1 MLFDF
6 VVHKHYTFTDEKD
19 RVVSL
24 KRIEIVRKK
33 LVELSGERGVTAGDL
48 AESLGLSRAN
58 VSSDLN
64 RLCEESKAEK
74 SGSKPVYYRPAGAL
88 PPPSAESTLDA
99 FVRENRSLYHCVEQA
114 KAAVL
119 YPPNGMHLL
128 IFGETGVGKSMFA
141 ELIYQYAREKECVGR
156 DAPFIVFNCADYA
169 NNPQLLVSQLMGT
182 KKGAYTGADTDRPG
196 LLEKADG
203 GFLFL
208 DEVHRLPPQGQEM
221 LFTFID
227 RGVYRRLGEAD
238 LERRAKVLLLCAT
251 TEDPDSTLLK
261 TFVRRI
267 PMIIKI
273 PSLSER
279 SMEERLNLISGFFRK
294 ESMRLNKPIS
304 VSVNSMRSLLSYHCP
319 NNVGQLKNDIQII
332 CAKAYSDLVSGKKED
347 LRIVSFDLP
356 SYIKEGLYLETTH
369 RQIWNRFIGI
379 NKRYC
384 VFDSDSKEL
393 LFRNNEDAE
402 NIYEMID
409 TRMQELKGIGADEE
423 EISRQIDK
431 EIHLYFEK
439 YTELSSHPQ
448 DFSSITN
455 LVGGEIVQTVDRILA
470 HAEEKLERSFGNN
483 IRYGMAVHIYNS
495 VNRVKRG
502 RRIVNPQLNLIR
514 KEHDA
519 EFTVAL
525 ESLKLVDREFDITM
539 PIDEAGF
546 LAVFLCLDHPMTGE
560 RNERVQVIVIA
571 HGVSTAT
578 SMAGAA
584 NRLLGMD
591 CVAGIDAS
599 LDENPQKVYTGLK
612 EYLLG
617 RPQKSDLLLLVDMG
631 SLTDFSTALENEL
644 GIHVKTIPLV
654 STLHVI
660 EAGRKAAL
668 GYPLDYVYHETLSV
682 NDLLSET
689 DPLAPNKGQLPKLF
703 ILTVCTTGEG
713 SAQVIKNILDSQLD
727 YHNSLCET
735 VALKLVEEESISSR
749 LDSISRIGKILCVV
763 SSFPIDL
770 AVPHFDLADVFDR
783 KAVPKIQSLIDTE
796 NTFEEIGRTLS
807 NMLKNLNSKSIFN
820 DIREV
825 IQEIETRTQR
835 RLLSDSLIGVLCH
848 IGCLIDRLIG
858 KIAIEEFPGRD
869 AYIKNNREI
878 FEMIKTS
885 CGRLE
890 QKFKVR
896 IPDDEICY
904 IASFFAAENC
914 VSPI

>member
-1 MLFDF
+1 M
-6 VVHKHYTFTDEKD
+6 
-19 RVVSL
+19 
-24 KRIEIVRKK
+24 KRIEAVKKK
-33 LVELSGERGVTAGDL
+33 LGELSGERGVTAGDL

-58 VSSDLN
+58 VSGDLN
-64 RLCEESKAEK
+64 RLCEEGEAEK
-74 SGSKPVYYRPAGAL
+74 HGSKPVYYRLSGVMAKK
-88 PPPSAESTLDA
+88 SAESTLDA
-99 FVRENRSLYHCVEQA
+99 FVRDNRSLYHCVEQA

-141 ELIYQYAREKECVGR
+141 ELIYQYAREKECINR
-156 DAPFIVFNCADYA
+156 DAPFIIFNCADYA

-208 DEVHRLPPQGQEM
+208 DEIHRLPPQGQEM

-238 LERRAKVLLLCAT
+238 LERRAKVLLICAT

-279 SMEERLNLISGFFRK
+279 SMEERLNLISGFFRN
-294 ESMRLNKPIS
+294 ESVRLNKPIS

-319 NNVGQLKNDIQII
+319 NNIGQLKNDIQII

-384 VFDSDSKEL
+384 VFDSGSKEL

-409 TRMQELKGIGADEE
+409 TRMQELKGIGAGEE
-423 EISRQIDK
+423 EISGQIDK

-455 LVGGEIVQTVDRILA
+455 LVGAEIVQTVDRILTY
-470 HAEEKLERSFGNN
+470 AEEKLERSFGNN
-483 IRYGMAVHIYNS
+483 IRYGMAVHIFNS

-519 EFTVAL
+519 EFAVAL
-525 ESLKLVDREFDITM
+525 ESLKLVNQEFEITM

-546 LAVFLCLDHPMTGE
+546 LAVFFCLEHSMTGGK
-560 RNERVQVIVIA
+560 NERVQVVVIA

-591 CVAGIDAS
+591 CVVGIDAS

-617 RPQKSDLLLLVDMG
+617 KPQKSDLLLLVDMG

-682 NDLLSET
+682 NDLLSEA
-689 DPLAPNKGQLPKLF
+689 DPLNPNRGQLPKLF

-713 SAQVIKNILDSQLD
+713 SAQMIKNILDSRLN
-727 YHNSLCET
+727 YYNSLCET
-735 VALKLVEEESISSR
+735 VALKLTDEESISSR
-749 LDSISRIGKILCVV
+749 LDSISRIGKILCIV
-763 SSFPIDL
+763 SSFQTDL
-770 AVPHFDLADVFDR
+770 AAPHFNLTDVFNGN
-783 KAVPKIQSLIDTE
+783 AIPEIQSLIDTE
-796 NTFEEIGRTLS
+796 NTFEEISRTLA
-807 NMLKNLNSKSIFN
+807 NMLKNLNSKSIFH

-825 IQEIETRTQR
+825 IQEIEARTQR
-835 RLLSDSLIGVLCH
+835 KLLPDTLIGVLCH

-858 KIAIEEFPGRD
+858 NIAVEKFPNRD
-869 AYIKNNREI
+869 TYIRNNRKV
-878 FEMIKTS
+878 FETIKTS
-885 CGRLE
+885 CSRLE
-890 QKFKVR
+890 QKFKVL

-904 IASFFAAENC
+904 IASFFSTENC
-914 VSPI
+914 VSQT

>member
-1 MLFDF
+1 M
-6 VVHKHYTFTDEKD
+6 HKGYTFLDKKYG
-19 RVVSL
+19 VVSL
-24 KRIEIVRKK
+24 KRIEAVRKK
-33 LVELSGERGVTAGDL
+33 LGELSGERGVTAGDL

-58 VSSDLN
+58 VSGDLN
-64 RLCEESKAEK
+64 RLCEEGKAVK
-74 SGSKPVYYRPAGAL
+74 FGSKPIYYKPSGAL
-88 PPPSAESTLDA
+88 PPQSAESTLDA
-99 FVRENRSLYHCVEQA
+99 FVRDNRSLYHCVEQA

-141 ELIYQYAREKECVGR
+141 ELIYQYAREKECIDR
-156 DAPFIVFNCADYA
+156 DAPFIIFNCADYA

-208 DEVHRLPPQGQEM
+208 DEIHRLPPQGQEM

-238 LERRAKVLLLCAT
+238 LERRAKVLLICAT

-273 PSLSER
+273 PNLSER
-279 SMEERLNLISGFFRK
+279 SMEERLNLISGFFRN
-294 ESMRLNKPIS
+294 ESTRLNKPIS

-319 NNVGQLKNDIQII
+319 NNIGQLKNDIQII

-356 SYIKEGLYLETTH
+356 PYIKEGLYLETTH

-384 VFDSDSKEL
+384 VFDSGSKEL

-409 TRMQELKGIGADEE
+409 TRMQELKGIGAGEE
-423 EISRQIDK
+423 EISGQIDK

-455 LVGGEIVQTVDRILA
+455 LVGAEIVQTVDRILTY
-470 HAEEKLERSFGNN
+470 AEEKLERSFGNN
-483 IRYGMAVHIYNS
+483 IRYGMAVHIFNS

-519 EFTVAL
+519 EFAVAL
-525 ESLKLVDREFDITM
+525 ESLKLVNQEFEITM

-546 LAVFLCLDHPMTGE
+546 LAVFFCLEHSMAGGK
-560 RNERVQVIVIA
+560 NERVQVVVIA

-591 CVAGIDAS
+591 CVVGIDAS

-644 GIHVKTIPLV
+644 GVHVKTIPLV

-668 GYPLDYVYHETLSV
+668 GYPLNYVYHETLSV
-682 NDLLSET
+682 NDLLSEA
-689 DPLAPNKGQLPKLF
+689 DPLNPNRGQLPKLF

-713 SAQVIKNILDSQLD
+713 SAQIIKNILDSQLN
-727 YHNSLCET
+727 YYNSLCET
-735 VALKLVEEESISSR
+735 VALKLTDEEGLSSR

-763 SSFPIDL
+763 SSFQIDL
-770 AVPHFDLADVFDR
+770 AVPHFDLADIFDK
-783 KAVPKIQSLIDTE
+783 KAIPEIQSLIDTE

-807 NMLKNLNSKSIFN
+807 NMLKNLSSNSIFN

-825 IQEIETRTQR
+825 IQEIEARTQR
-835 RLLSDSLIGVLCH
+835 KLLPDTLIGVLCH

-858 KIAIEEFPGRD
+858 NIAVEKFPDKD
-869 AYIKNNREI
+869 AYIRKNSKMYET
-878 FEMIKTS
+878 IKTS
-885 CGRLE
+885 CSRLE
-890 QKFKVR
+890 QKFKVL

-904 IASFFAAENC
+904 IASFFSIGNC
-914 VSPI
+914 VSQT